1 MLYKFCIQISY
12 LIYENKKN
20 KKFAKALRNLK
31 PALIRELIEEGV
43 DPNTKFKGK
52 TPLEIIFESSI
63 GSHNSYQSE
72 QIIEILINNGTIIT
86 LPIYKK
92 YKNRLENLE
101 EIIETGILINDAA
114 NEEDDSEFFYNENHI
129 DELEAIK
136 VLVDS
141 YDVAYKIEM
150 TQKKKEIKKAIKKSI
165 RAKKGFEVGIAD
177 IIVKMTIGD
186 ILD

>member
-20 KKFAKALRNLK
+20 KKKKKFAKALRNLK

-63 GSHNSYQSE
+63 GSHNSYQTE

-101 EIIETGILINDAA
+101 EMIETGIFIDAA
-114 NEEDDSEFFYNENHI
+114 NEDDDSEYIYNENHI

-141 YDVAYKIEM
+141 YDVAYNIEM
-150 TQKKKEIKKAIKKSI
+150 AQKKKEIIKAIKKGI
-165 RAKKGFEVGIAD
+165 RAKKGFEVGIAN
-177 IIVKMTIGD
+177 IIVKMVIN
-186 ILD
+186 